1 MADARALFAEAEE
14 LLAHEPELRALP
26 ADLVWMHAALAHVR
40 GARVARTTARELR
53 ALVLA
58 KYVLCVLLALAPVA
72 LAWASRAWW
81 LALAAPLAFY
91 AVEAQLVFLV
101 HVVADGSAHP
111 WRDARRRTVDAG
123 GTLSVM
129 ATVVPIAVFMLSEG
143 LAGRGFVR
151 SWLTGCL
158 ATVLWYEHVRLRR
171 GRAA

>member
-14 LLAHEPELRALP
+14 LLAHETELRALP
-26 ADLVWMHAALAHVR
+26 ADLAWMHAALAHVR

-72 LAWASRAWW
+72 LAWASR
-81 LALAAPLAFY
+81 
-91 AVEAQLVFLV
+91 AQLVFLV